1 MKRTKKPDLAKWL
14 NRVAQMY
21 DLFGPSLDGVVQ
33 FKRVKSSEQ
42 LVFGYANSVVP
53 PKNLFLPQ
61 TECLFAFRRERGSI
75 ILEPA
80 EGLEKERVLFAIRPC
95 DAHSLLFLDKV
106 FNGDLEDTY
115 YQEKRRR
122 TILVGLAC
130 PSPPK
135 RTCFCA
141 SLGIDPLVAE
151 GVDILLTDLGDGYLV
166 EVTTG
171 KGEELVGLSPE
182 LFDPSAEGEKPK
194 GEKGK
199 SLEGV
204 VEKIGSLWEDEYW
217 RELSR
222 RCLGCGV
229 CTYLCPTC
237 RCFDLTDVGS
247 TLGGKRF
254 RCWDSCIFA
263 DFTHMASG
271 VNPRPTGKE
280 RVRQR
285 YFDKF
290 SYFPEEYGALGC
302 VGCGRCSQYCPVGI
316 DIRTIINE
324 IIARGTK

>member
-1 MKRTKKPDLAKWL
+1 LKTIEKSHLAEWL
-14 NRVAQMY
+14 SRVAQGY
-21 DLFGPSLDGVVQ
+21 DLFGPVLDGVVQ
-33 FKRVKSSEQ
+33 FKRVQSSDQ
-42 LVFGYANSVVP
+42 LVFDYANSVVP

-61 TECLFAFRRERGSI
+61 TECLFAFRRGKDSI

-80 EGLEKERVLFAIRPC
+80 AALERERVLFAIRPC
-95 DAHSLLFLDKV
+95 DAHSLLLLDEV
-106 FNGDLEDTY
+106 FNGDLADTY
-115 YQEKRRR
+115 YQEKRRG
-122 TILVGLAC
+122 TTLVGLAC
-130 PSPPK
+130 PRPLK
-135 RTCFCA
+135 NTCFCT
-141 SLGIDPLVAE
+141 SLGIDPLSPE
-151 GVDILLTDLGDGYLV
+151 GLDILLTNLGDRYLV
-166 EVTTG
+166 EVTTE
-171 KGEELVGLSPE
+171 KGEELVSLSPE
-182 LFDPSAEGEKPK
+182 LFLPSAEGEKPK
-194 GEKGK
+194 GEKRK
-199 SLEGV
+199 SLEGIG
-204 VEKIGSLWEDEYW
+204 EKIGPLWEDGYW

-290 SYFPEEYGALGC
+290 SYFPEKYGLLGC
-302 VGCGRCSQYCPVGI
+302 VGCGRCSRYCPVGI
-316 DIRTIINE
+316 DTRTIINE
-324 IIARGTK
+324 IIVRGTK